1 VACAGVSPRDI
12 NGSLILGFAAAD
24 TQWRRGRQ
32 CPRSMLNCAVEA
44 GAIIVWCRN
53 NPAHYKAPRHVVFG
67 APPKTSTGKVRK
79 FVLHKRAGQV
89 A

>member
-1 VACAGVSPRDI
+1 
-12 NGSLILGFAAAD
+12 
-24 TQWRRGRQ
+24 
-32 CPRSMLNCAVEA
+32 MLNCAVEA